1 MIRHR
6 CRLWIGAAPS
16 EKFIVREDRPDDRPH
31 ARAYVKLLAER
42 FPHVQSVALQLL
54 ERDPEFRE
62 LGEEYEACIESVAR
76 LERPGGDEAL
86 LREYRALCLRLEGEL
101 LRYISEYGGS
111 GGRR

>member
-1 MIRHR
+1 MPH
-6 CRLWIGAAPS
+6 PS
-16 EKFIVREDRPDDRPH
+16 DKYLVRAGGPDDRPQ

-62 LGEEYEACIESVAR
+62 LGEEYEACTESVAR
-76 LERPGGDEAL
+76 LERLEGDEAL
-86 LREYRALCLRLEGEL
+86 LREYRALCLRLESEL
-101 LRYISEYGGS
+101 LRYISEYGAG

>member
-1 MIRHR
+1 MSN
-6 CRLWIGAAPS
+6 PS
-16 EKFIVREDRPDDRPH
+16 DKYLVRAGGPDDRPQ
-31 ARAYVKLLAER
+31 ARPYVKLLAER

-62 LGEEYEACIESVAR
+62 LCEEYEACTESVAR
-76 LERPGGDEAL
+76 LERLEGDEAL

-101 LRYISEYGGS
+101 LRYISEYGAS